1 MYNAKYFK
9 NLKFPTRWKPNA
21 EFYKE
26 TFDLFIDLAISNDGW
41 YANDR
46 VTKKWKKTL
55 TEGQFRYIWN
65 HFDNKNIRD
74 GLIDICTE
82 SRGEELLWTKNI
94 LTTLYESI
102 PVDFEVESNRIRST
116 YAKFAD
122 EDYDYLSEV
131 TKARIANQDGIV
143 SVWTKAGMNNSKRAS
158 FYNFMWDTI
167 TRGRGSVDKRL
178 EILRA
183 SMSKDVYSDKIL
195 NHCAKRGT
203 KRMKR
208 LAVEMLGEDLY
219 RYNRYEEATRAA
231 FNEEILFLEGKML
244 LFATT
249 DDATVVETLVEYISA
264 DNLPWVMP
272 SASKFPW
279 LLRRINRKIE
289 QSRNN
294 GS

>member
-1 MYNAKYFK
+1 
-9 NLKFPTRWKPNA
+9 
-21 EFYKE
+21 
-26 TFDLFIDLAISNDGW
+26 
-41 YANDR
+41 
-46 VTKKWKKTL
+46 
-55 TEGQFRYIWN
+55 
-65 HFDNKNIRD
+65 
-74 GLIDICTE
+74 LIDICTE
-82 SRGEELLWTKNI
+82 SSSEELLWTKNI
-94 LTTLYESI
+94 LTNLYEGI

-116 YAKFAD
+116 YAKFID

-131 TKARIANQDGIV
+131 TRARIANQEGV
-143 SVWTKAGMNNSKRAS
+143 VAVWTQAGMKNSKRPS

-178 EILRA
+178 DILRA
-183 SMSKDVYSDKIL
+183 SMGDKVYSDKIL

-219 RYNRYEEATRAA
+219 RYTRYEKAAQAA
-231 FNEEILFLEGKML
+231 FADEILFLESKML

-249 DDATVVETLVEYISA
+249 DDANVIENLVEYISA